1 MHGLYTSLPV
11 GLPKARDLVGTSCP
25 DLEALRMAV
34 GSYWLPW
41 GVILLSQGEPHFSLV
56 CLIPLNL
63 SCNLGNKG

>member
-41 GVILLSQGEPHFSLV
+41 GVILLS
-56 CLIPLNL
+56 
-63 SCNLGNKG
+63 